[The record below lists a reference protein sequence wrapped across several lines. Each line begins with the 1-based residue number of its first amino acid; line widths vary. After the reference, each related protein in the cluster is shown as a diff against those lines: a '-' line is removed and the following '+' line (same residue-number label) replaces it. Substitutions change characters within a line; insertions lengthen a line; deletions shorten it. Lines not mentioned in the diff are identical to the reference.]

1 LYTAKVKQNVLI
13 GKYNYDNLDIYCKK
27 YTIWLSLPHIKIKNN
42 MSLSNNI
49 KRLREEK
56 GLLQKQIATEVGLGI
71 SHYSKIENGQREAS
85 VELLDNL
92 AKFYGITID
101 QIVHMGADVPKEIT
115 VEDKTASEQLR
126 LIAELDEKD
135 KSVIF
140 NMIDT
145 MLTKKK
151 FKDFFQKNIAAL

>member
-1 LYTAKVKQNVLI
+1 MYYMSIFVLRLI
-13 GKYNYDNLDIYCKK
+13 NFI
-27 YTIWLSLPHIKIKNN
+27 
-42 MSLSNNI
+42 MALSNNI

-56 GLLQKQIATEVGLGI
+56 GILQKEVATEVGLGI

-85 VELLDNL
+85 VELLDKL

-101 QIVHMGADVPKEIT
+101 QIVHMDSEVPTEIT
-115 VEDKTASEQLR
+115 LEDKTANEQVR

-135 KSVIF
+135 KTIIF
-140 NMIDT
+140 GMIET

-151 FKDFFQKNIAAL
+151 FKDFFNKNIAAL